1 MSALRAL
8 KYRGI
13 RDVADIFAEKLAD
26 KISAGTFGTWPEGEM
41 LLVPIPTTRASA
53 RARGYNQSLLLAEAL
68 AQRAPERFIVGK
80 DILSKKDGVR
90 KQTGMRTREE
100 RFKNMDGALFVR
112 DADAVSEKNILL
124 IDDIIT
130 TGATAREAMRV
141 LKGADLRKVW
151 FLAVAH

>member
-80 DILSKKDGVR
+80 DILSKKEIKNLRLADKVEIE
-90 KQTGMRTREE
+90 TGKIVEYKST
-100 RFKNMDGALFVR
+100 
-112 DADAVSEKNILL
+112 
-124 IDDIIT
+124 
-130 TGATAREAMRV
+130 
-141 LKGADLRKVW
+141 
-151 FLAVAH
+151 